1 MQPFHRTPADS
12 PASRMPTRDVRFA
25 IDERIPRFWYR
36 GTCHVTRFFD
46 AFSVM
51 FPLGERFFIE
61 SVRPFRDQVGGDA
74 TLAADV
80 DAFVRQEAS
89 HIRVHRLYNARLAAQ
104 RVPVDALE
112 ALLEKRQRNAARQVS
127 PVTRLALTACL
138 EHYTTILAHRLLS
151 DPAILDGADP
161 TMAAVWRW
169 HAIEETEHKT
179 VAFDVFA
186 AAMPNA
192 VRRYVVRCAAMLGIS
207 VYFVI
212 DLIYF
217 VHRLVA
223 VDGQTWNVRG
233 WLQLLR
239 WLFVAPGI
247 FTRVMPM
254 WLFWFSPRFHPDRLD
269 SDAALRAA
277 RTALEPYLAS
287 AEPEPEPESHA

>member
-1 MQPFHRTPADS
+1 MRPDRSTDTSSAT
-12 PASRMPTRDVRFA
+12 SRMPARDVRFD
-25 IDERIPRFWYR
+25 IDERIPRHWYR
-36 GTCHVTRFFD
+36 GLCHVTRFFD

-61 SVRPFRDQVGGDA
+61 SVRPFRDRVGGDA
-74 TLAADV
+74 SLAAEI

-89 HIRVHRLYNARLAAQ
+89 HIRVHRLYNARLASQ

-112 ALLEKRQRNAARQVS
+112 LLLERRQRNAARQVS

-169 HAIEETEHKT
+169 HAIEETEHRT
-179 VAFDVFA
+179 VAFDVLTA
-186 AAMPNA
+186 TMPNA

-212 DLIYF
+212 DLVF
-217 VHRLVA
+217 FLNRLVA
-223 VDGQTWNVRG
+223 VDGQTRNVRG

-247 FTRVMPM
+247 FTRVMPL
-254 WLFWFSPRFHPDRLD
+254 WLFWFSPRFHPDRID
-269 SDAALRAA
+269 SDAALRVA
-277 RTALEPYLAS
+277 RATLEPYLAT
-287 AEPEPEPESHA
+287 AEREPESHA

>member
-1 MQPFHRTPADS
+1 MRPFRRPSADS

-51 FPLGERFFIE
+51 FPLGERFFID

-74 TLAADV
+74 SLTAEV

-89 HIRVHRLYNARLAAQ
+89 HIRVHRLYNARLASQ
-104 RVPVDALE
+104 QVPVDALE

-151 DPAILDGADP
+151 DPAVLDGADP

-192 VRRYVVRCAAMLGIS
+192 MRRYVVRCAAMLGIS

-277 RTALEPYLAS
+277 RAALEPYLAT
-287 AEPEPEPESHA
+287 AEPEPESHA

>member
-1 MQPFHRTPADS
+1 MPA
-12 PASRMPTRDVRFA
+12 RDVRFD
-25 IDERIPRFWYR
+25 IDERIPRHWYR
-36 GTCHVTRFFD
+36 GLCHVTRFFD

-61 SVRPFRDQVGGDA
+61 SVRPFRDRVGDHA
-74 TLAADV
+74 ALAADV

-89 HIRVHRLYNARLAAQ
+89 HIRVHRLYNARLASQ

-112 ALLEKRQRNAARQVS
+112 ALLERRQRNAARQVS
-127 PVTRLALTACL
+127 PVMRLALTACL

-151 DPAILDGADP
+151 DPALLDDADP

-169 HAIEETEHKT
+169 HAVEETEHKA

-186 AAMPNA
+186 AAMPHP
-192 VRRYVVRCAAMLGIS
+192 VRRYLVRCAAMLGIS
-207 VYFVI
+207 AYFVV
-212 DLIYF
+212 DLVYF

-223 VDGQTWNVRG
+223 IDGQTRDWRG

-247 FTRVMPM
+247 FTRVMPA
-254 WLFWFSPRFHPDRLD
+254 WLFWFSPRYHPDRID
-269 SDAALRAA
+269 SRAALDAARAA
-277 RTALEPYLAS
+277 LAPYTTA
-287 AEPEPEPESHA
+287 AEHTPESHA

>member
-1 MQPFHRTPADS
+1 MRPGRSTHTSSAASGMPA
-12 PASRMPTRDVRFA
+12 RDVRFD
-25 IDERIPRFWYR
+25 IDERIPRHWYR
-36 GTCHVTRFFD
+36 GLCHVTRFFD

-61 SVRPFRDQVGGDA
+61 SVRPFRDRVGDDA
-74 TLAADV
+74 SLAAEV

-89 HIRVHRLYNARLAAQ
+89 HIRVHRHYNARLASQ

-127 PVTRLALTACL
+127 SVTRLALTACL
-138 EHYTTILAHRLLS
+138 EHYTTILAHRLLT
-151 DPAILDGADP
+151 DTAILDGADP

-212 DLIYF
+212 DLF
-217 VHRLVA
+217 FFLHRLVA
-223 VDGQTWNVRG
+223 VDGQTQNVRG

-247 FTRVMPM
+247 FTRVMPL
-254 WLFWFSPRFHPDRLD
+254 WLFWFSPRFHPDRID
-269 SDAALRAA
+269 SNAALRAA
-277 RTALEPYLAS
+277 RATLEPYLAA
-287 AEPEPEPESHA
+287 AEREPESHA

>member
-1 MQPFHRTPADS
+1 MRPFRRAPAANA
-12 PASRMPTRDVRFA
+12 ASRMPPRDVHFA
-25 IDERIPRFWYR
+25 IDARIPRFWYR

-61 SVRPFRDQVGGDA
+61 SVRPFRDRVGGDA
-74 TLAADV
+74 SLAADV

-89 HIRVHRLYNARLAAQ
+89 HIRVHRLYNARLASQ

-151 DPAILDGADP
+151 DPAILDGTDP

-179 VAFDVFA
+179 VAFDVFT

-192 VRRYVVRCAAMLGIS
+192 ARRYVVRCAAMLGIS
-207 VYFVI
+207 VYFVV
-212 DLIYF
+212 DLIFF

-247 FTRVMPM
+247 FTRVMPL
-254 WLFWFSPRFHPDRLD
+254 WLAWFSPRFHPDRID

-277 RTALEPYLAS
+277 RIALEPYLAT
-287 AEPEPEPESHA
+287 AEREPESHA

>member
-1 MQPFHRTPADS
+1 MRPFRRPRGDS

-74 TLAADV
+74 SLAADV

-89 HIRVHRLYNARLAAQ
+89 HIRVHRIYNARLASQ
-104 RVPVDALE
+104 HVPVDALE
-112 ALLEKRQRNAARQVS
+112 ALLETRQRNAARQVA

-217 VHRLVA
+217 VHRLVS
-223 VDGQTWNVRG
+223 VDGQTWNLRG

-254 WLFWFSPRFHPDRLD
+254 WLVWFSPRFHPDRLD
-269 SDAALRAA
+269 CDAALRAA
-277 RTALEPYLAS
+277 RAALEPYLAT
-287 AEPEPEPESHA
+287 PEPEPESHA